1 MRRTAEE
8 KFTTSTC
15 AASCSIWTMVRK
27 IEQQLKVT
35 QIILQHLDFDGSF
48 FTTWYCKHG
57 IKKLPNHWWTRGYHF
72 HDTIGYHSNNMIAI
86 LGQVKKLMYMGFW
99 AILNFRN
106 FRSLWTL
113 CTGLFRGKHVNS
125 CSFSKTV
132 TRKISHEL
140 ISTGTR
146 LPVLLTCF
154 VEDDFFTLSV
164 SYSSSACFEKSVA
177 QGSAKKTPK
186 KTVLEYALPCRQ
198 NPFFKMRFKRT
209 TLSLPFCTYLVVFAV
224 FFRLRCGRY
233 SQRQQNQ
240 VCQPLHQPK
249 LLRQR

>member
-1 MRRTAEE
+1 MN
-8 KFTTSTC
+8 
-15 AASCSIWTMVRK
+15 
-27 IEQQLKVT
+27 
-35 QIILQHLDFDGSF
+35 
-48 FTTWYCKHG
+48 TWF
-57 IKKLPNHWWTRGYHF
+57 HF
-72 HDTIGYHSNNMIAI
+72 HDTISYHSNNMIAI
-86 LGQVKKLMYMGFW
+86 FGQVKKLMYMGFW

-164 SYSSSACFEKSVA
+164 SYSSSTFFEKSVA
-177 QGSAKKTPK
+177 QGSAKKNPK
-186 KTVLEYALPCRQ
+186 KTVLGYALPYRQ
-198 NPFFKMRFKRT
+198 NPFFKMR
-209 TLSLPFCTYLVVFAV
+209 LSLSLSLLFCTYLVVFAV

-233 SQRQQNQ
+233 SQRQQNK
-240 VCQPLHQPK
+240 VRQPLHQPK